1 MIIEEQDLTLIL
13 EIIEQNI
20 IKGIKAARKEQLEKD
35 RIIEEKMITVEEI
48 TRVAEMTGINS

>member
-20 IKGIKAARKEQLEKD
+20 IKGIKAARKEQLEKGM
-35 RIIEEKMITVEEI
+35 IIAEIITKIVEI
-48 TRVAEMTGINS
+48 TGDNL